1 MEMSCFSSEAGAVLY
16 LSRPDFDI
24 EVATFVGDLE
34 DFWPGKAVY
43 PESVFVDQQAVGTH
57 SQHDVHSLRVLQTQT
72 PAKATV
78 QQSTMKR
85 KHSQVCSTDNKE
97 RTDNI
102 LRFRPRRFRISPW
115 CTMEL
120 FAITYN

>member
-72 PAKATV
+72 PPKQPFSKV
-78 QQSTMKR
+78 Q
-85 KHSQVCSTDNKE
+85 
-97 RTDNI
+97 
-102 LRFRPRRFRISPW
+102 
-115 CTMEL
+115 
-120 FAITYN
+120 